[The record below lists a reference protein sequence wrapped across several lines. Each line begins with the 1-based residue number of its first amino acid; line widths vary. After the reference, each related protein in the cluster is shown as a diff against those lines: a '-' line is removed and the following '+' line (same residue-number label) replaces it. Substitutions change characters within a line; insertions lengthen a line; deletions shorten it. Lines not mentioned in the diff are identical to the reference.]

1 MEERSKEKLKLSE
14 VRIKEILDLYQPH
27 QIFLTNAEIDPGE
40 TRAHG
45 LFIVPSTASH
55 SRIYFPYVTA
65 EQYIRCISQLSYV
78 LLFALQETGGL
89 KIPDATLE
97 KLTLLKNRPAM
108 YYRRFENLHFR
119 KLANKNES
127 FSIDLTFIDARKI
140 REFAIGK
147 FKIEEPHVSGVFE
160 GVVPLDPPGA

>member
-1 MEERSKEKLKLSE
+1 MEERAGEKLILSE
-14 VRIKEILDLYQPH
+14 ARIREILDLYQPN
-27 QIFLTNAEIDPGE
+27 QIFLTNAEIDPGQ
-40 TRAHG
+40 TRAHA
-45 LFIVPSTASH
+45 LFRVPSTASY

-65 EQYIRCISQLSYV
+65 EQHIRCISQLSYL

-89 KIPDATLE
+89 KIPEATVE

-119 KLANKNES
+119 KLADKNES
-127 FSIDLTFIDARKI
+127 FPIDLTFIDARKI

-147 FKIEEPHVSGVFE
+147 FKIDGPHVSGTFE
-160 GVVPLDPPGA
+160 GVAPLET

>member
-1 MEERSKEKLKLSE
+1 MEERSREKLTLSE
-14 VRIKEILDLYQPH
+14 ARIREILDLYQPE
-27 QIFLTNAEIDPGE
+27 QIFLTNAEINPSNAKVHGTFNVPNQASY
-40 TRAHG
+40 TR
-45 LFIVPSTASH
+45 IP
-55 SRIYFPYVTA
+55 FPYVTA
-65 EQYIRCISQLSYV
+65 EQHIRCISQLSYV

-89 KIPDATLE
+89 KIPEATVE

-147 FKIEEPHVSGVFE
+147 FEIDGPHVSGTFE
-160 GVVPLDPPGA
+160 GVAPLKI